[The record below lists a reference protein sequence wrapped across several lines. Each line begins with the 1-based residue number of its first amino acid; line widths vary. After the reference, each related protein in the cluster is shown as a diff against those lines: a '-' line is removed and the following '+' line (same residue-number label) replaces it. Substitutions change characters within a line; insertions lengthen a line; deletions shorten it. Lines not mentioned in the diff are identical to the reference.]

1 MGTFLK
7 HYSEEDLKQLTE
19 IDLIKLLDNENK
31 LYISIGS
38 NLHDKGE
45 KILKHIDLINNIIKE
60 KKQNNNNINNNNNN
74 INNNNSNNLI
84 FNKQT
89 YNKNFI
95 SSNNYFNKNME
106 NNVLNSMDG
115 LQLND
120 RSSNNKNQHH
130 HIKQLSVE
138 ESSQILQSNII
149 DSKISSLDKKFN
161 EFGVDSPITNR
172 RRNSENGGDSN
183 IQEDEELNDN
193 EEHDYVNPDDI
204 DDEVDSIDPFDD
216 EPYDQGFNYKLHDE
230 FHYYDDDT

>member
-1 MGTFLK
+1 MGTVFK
-7 HYSEEDLKQLTE
+7 HYSEQDLKQLTE
-19 IDLIKLLDNENK
+19 IELNILLENENK
-31 LYISIGS
+31 LYTSIGS

-60 KKQNNNNINNNNNN
+60 KKINNNNNN
-74 INNNNSNNLI
+74 ILN

-89 YNKNFI
+89 N
-95 SSNNYFNKNME
+95 SNNYYNKNME
-106 NNVLNSMDG
+106 NNVLNSMGG
-115 LQLND
+115 LNLHD
-120 RSSNNKNQHH
+120 RSSNNNNNNNNNKNQHH

-161 EFGVDSPITNR
+161 EFGVDSPNSNR
-172 RRNSENGGDSN
+172 RRKNENSDSN
-183 IQEDEELNDN
+183 VLEDEELDDN

>member
-1 MGTFLK
+1 MGSVFK
-7 HYSEEDLKQLTE
+7 HYSEQDLKQLTE
-19 IDLIKLLDNENK
+19 IELNKLLENENK
-31 LYISIGS
+31 LYTSIGS

-60 KKQNNNNINNNNNN
+60 KKLNNNNNNNNNNN
-74 INNNNSNNLI
+74 ILN

-89 YNKNFI
+89 NNNLN
-95 SSNNYFNKNME
+95 SNNYYNKNME
-106 NNVLNSMDG
+106 NNVLNSMGG
-115 LQLND
+115 LNLHD
-120 RSSNNKNQHH
+120 RSSNNNNNNKNQHH

-161 EFGVDSPITNR
+161 EFGVDSPNSNR
-172 RRNSENGGDSN
+172 RRKNENSDSN
-183 IQEDEELNDN
+183 ILEDEELNDS

>member
-1 MGTFLK
+1 MGTVFK
-7 HYSEEDLKQLTE
+7 HYSEQDLKQLTE
-19 IDLIKLLDNENK
+19 IELNKLLENENK
-31 LYISIGS
+31 LFTSIGS

-60 KKQNNNNINNNNNN
+60 KKL
-74 INNNNSNNLI
+74 NNNSNNNILN

-89 YNKNFI
+89 NNNLN
-95 SSNNYFNKNME
+95 SNNYYNKNME
-106 NNVLNSMDG
+106 NNVLNSMGG
-115 LQLND
+115 LNLHD
-120 RSSNNKNQHH
+120 RSSNNNNNNNNNINNQHH

-161 EFGVDSPITNR
+161 EFGVDSPNCNR
-172 RRNSENGGDSN
+172 RRKNENSDSN
-183 IQEDEELNDN
+183 ILEDEELNDILED

>member
-1 MGTFLK
+1 MGTVLK
-7 HYSEEDLKQLTE
+7 QYSEEDLIQLTE
-19 IDLIKLLDNENK
+19 TDLIKLLENENK
-31 LYISIGS
+31 LYINIGS

-45 KILKHIDLINNIIKE
+45 KILKHIDLINSIIKE
-60 KKQNNNNINNNNNN
+60 KKSNNNNYNSNN
-74 INNNNSNNLI
+74 INYSKQN
-84 FNKQT
+84 FN
-89 YNKNFI
+89 
-95 SSNNYFNKNME
+95 SSNTYYYNKNME
-106 NNVLNSMDG
+106 NNVLNSMGG
-115 LQLND
+115 LHLND
-120 RSSNNKNQHH
+120 RSGNNNNNNNNNNKNQHH

-161 EFGVDSPITNR
+161 EFGVDSPRRIR
-172 RRNSENGGDSN
+172 RRNIENGDPN
-183 IQEDEELNDN
+183 ILEDEELNDN